1 MIGHLYIVNNEEEHG
16 LNCFK
21 VGFTSDLKR
30 RLDDFNSATTT
41 IGEYKLHR
49 QAQTDISFSIKIK
62 IKNFQRVE

>member
-21 VGFTSDLKR
+21 VGFTNDLKR

-41 IGEYKLHR
+41 IGEY
-49 QAQTDISFSIKIK
+49 
-62 IKNFQRVE
+62 